1 MRVAGIRTIC
11 GTAEPNDQYIINF
24 LGQKIVT
31 SKRDMFEL
39 EKRADSSGTQMILIF
54 TWLFNKESGLS
65 DVPKNFIPEA
75 QWSGIRASI
84 AIVKILHIRSFFR
97 FRIA

>member
-1 MRVAGIRTIC
+1 MKVAGIRTIC

-39 EKRADSSGTQMILIF
+39 EKRADSSGMQMM
-54 TWLFNKESGLS
+54 
-65 DVPKNFIPEA
+65 
-75 QWSGIRASI
+75 
-84 AIVKILHIRSFFR
+84 
-97 FRIA
+97 